1 MIYFEQPKIFYFGEM
16 FIYYYFTENNKP
28 NIKFFTSIL
37 QFNQEIEKENRNKSI

>member
-16 FIYYYFTENNKP
+16 FMYYYYSKKNDNDESYSE

-37 QFNQEIEKENRNKSI
+37 HF